1 MRADKPTQA
10 REVWH
15 ERHRV
20 ALTVTACAVPLYFV
34 WWAVFATG
42 GGDLAAQVAWAEFAK
57 MYPDSAYNLFWYG
70 GLHAANYSLMSPY
83 LMAAIGVVA
92 ATMLSGVAATL
103 LGAEL
108 VARTGVRKPLW
119 PALAVGFSLW
129 CQVIS
134 GRSTFVLGT
143 AFGMAAV
150 LAVVNGR
157 GARHLGIAALCAT
170 LATTG
175 SPVAGLFVL
184 VVGAAYLL
192 SRDWGRAAALLV
204 PPVAVVGVT
213 TLLFPFEGEQP
224 MPFSRI
230 WPPVVLCAIIVLTA
244 PSAWRTLRLG
254 AAVYA
259 VGVVLCYLIPTPIG
273 TNVER
278 LSELAAPA
286 TLLAIMM
293 YRTGW
298 GKAEEA
304 GEGRRSEDPGEERT
318 GAAALTPATA
328 ADTATPTPAGT
339 GTGTTSWL
347 PFPLPHPW
355 FTSRRRMVALGLAMA
370 VSVSWLSGK
379 TIADIV
385 TNTTVPEWAVKTD
398 GVVNELKRLGAE
410 QTRVEVVPARD
421 HREAAILAP
430 YINMARGWN
439 RQADVERGRLF
450 YEGHGGTAEPEG
462 GFSPEAYKAWLSQ
475 WAVGFVVLVNG
486 EPDGPAK
493 LEHAL
498 VTSGPSYLQPVWE
511 DANWKIYRVK
521 NATPL
526 VDKPASVVSADGA
539 NLVVRMPKAGEVTV
553 RIAYS
558 PWLWAENG
566 CLTDEGEF
574 TKLTVEQPGDI
585 RISSTYGG
593 PSRETAL
600 QCEKEAD
607 ENEKQ

>member
-10 REVWH
+10 RGVWH

-20 ALTVTACAVPLYFV
+20 ALTVTVCAVPLYFV

-57 MYPDSAYNLFWYG
+57 MYPGSAYNLFWYG

-92 ATMLSGVAATL
+92 TTMLSGVTATV

-108 VARTGVRKPLW
+108 VARTGVRKPMW
-119 PALAVGFSLW
+119 PAMAVGFSLW

-150 LAVVNGR
+150 LAVVSGR
-157 GARHLGIAALCAT
+157 GVRHLGVAALCAT

-184 VVGAAYLL
+184 VVGAAYFL

-204 PPVAVVGVT
+204 PPVVVVGVT

-224 MPFSRI
+224 MPFARI
-230 WPPVVLCAIIVLTA
+230 WPPVVMCVIVVLTA
-244 PSAWRTLRLG
+244 PRAWRTLRLG

-259 VGVVLCYLIPTPIG
+259 LGVVLCYLIPTPIG

-293 YRTGW
+293 YRTEQR
-298 GKAEEA
+298 ADEEA
-304 GEGRRSEDPGEERT
+304 DA
-318 GAAALTPATA
+318 GAVPAVG
-328 ADTATPTPAGT
+328 PRL
-339 GTGTTSWL
+339 SLL
-347 PFPLPHPW
+347 PRFTDRVPLPLPW
-355 FTSRRRMVALGLAMA
+355 FTARRRMVALGLAMA
-370 VSVSWLSGK
+370 VAVSWLSGK

-410 QTRVEVVPARD
+410 ETRVEVVPARD

-450 YEGHGGTAEPEG
+450 YEGHGGTEEPEG
-462 GFSPEAYKAWLSQ
+462 GFSAASYKAWLSQ

-498 VTSGPSYLQPVWE
+498 VSSGPSYLQPVWE

-574 TKLTVEQPGDI
+574 TRLTVERPGDI
-585 RISSTYGG
+585 RISSAYGG
-593 PSRETAL
+593 PSQDTTMECEAVEKAH
-600 QCEKEAD
+600 EKEKEEKERQKEELEG
-607 ENEKQ
+607 ENN

>member
-57 MYPDSAYNLFWYG
+57 MYPGSAYNLFWYG

-92 ATMLSGVAATL
+92 TTMLSGVAATV

-143 AFGMAAV
+143 AFAMAAV
-150 LAVVNGR
+150 LAVVSGR
-157 GARHLGIAALCAT
+157 SARHLGIAALCAT

-224 MPFSRI
+224 MPFARI
-230 WPPVVLCAIIVLTA
+230 WPPVILCVIVVLTA

-254 AAVYA
+254 SAVYA
-259 VGVVLCYLIPTPIG
+259 AGVVLCYLIPTPIG

-298 GKAEEA
+298 GTAEQ
-304 GEGRRSEDPGEERT
+304 RT
-318 GAAALTPATA
+318 GDRDGVQDGDAAQVSPSRL
-328 ADTATPTPAGT
+328 
-339 GTGTTSWL
+339 SL
-347 PFPLPHPW
+347 PFPLPLPW
-355 FTSRRRMVALGLAMA
+355 FTPRRRIVALGLAMA
-370 VSVSWLSGK
+370 ISVSWLSGK

-462 GFSPEAYKAWLSQ
+462 GFSPTAYKAWLSQ

-526 VDKPASVVSADGA
+526 VDKPATVVSADGA

-574 TKLTVEQPGDI
+574 TRLTVEEPGDI
-585 RISSTYGG
+585 RISSAYGG
-593 PSRETAL
+593 PSQETAL
-600 QCEKEAD
+600 QCEKEA
-607 ENEKQ
+607 EKNK

>member
-108 VARTGVRKPLW
+108 VARTGVRKPVW

-150 LAVVNGR
+150 LAVVSGR
-157 GARHLGIAALCAT
+157 GARHLAVAAVCAT

-224 MPFSRI
+224 MPFARI

-254 AAVYA
+254 SAVYA

-298 GKAEEA
+298 GKDELRDGVQGGELDGEQGREPNAERDRNRDRDA
-304 GEGRRSEDPGEERT
+304 
-318 GAAALTPATA
+318 AQAALPR
-328 ADTATPTPAGT
+328 
-339 GTGTTSWL
+339 L
-347 PFPLPHPW
+347 PLPW
-355 FTSRRRMVALGLAMA
+355 FTPRRRIVALGLAMA
-370 VSVSWLSGK
+370 ISVSWLSGK

-574 TKLTVEQPGDI
+574 TKLTVEAPGDI

-593 PSRETAL
+593 PSRETTL

-607 ENEKQ
+607 KEQ

>member
-20 ALTVTACAVPLYFV
+20 ALTVTACAVPLYVV

-57 MYPDSAYNLFWYG
+57 MYPGSAYNLFWYG

-92 ATMLSGVAATL
+92 TTMLSGVTATV

-119 PALAVGFSLW
+119 PAMAVGFSLW

-143 AFGMAAV
+143 AFAMAAV
-150 LAVVNGR
+150 LAVVSGR
-157 GARHLGIAALCAT
+157 SARHLGAAAVCAT

-184 VVGAAYLL
+184 VVGAAYFL

-224 MPFSRI
+224 MPFARI
-230 WPPVVLCAIIVLTA
+230 WPPVVLCAIVVLTA

-259 VGVVLCYLIPTPIG
+259 AGVVLCYLIPTPIG

-293 YRTGW
+293 YRT
-298 GKAEEA
+298 ERRA
-304 GEGRRSEDPGEERT
+304 GA
-318 GAAALTPATA
+318 GAAEPDEGAAPAVA
-328 ADTATPTPAGT
+328 PR
-339 GTGTTSWL
+339 L
-347 PFPLPHPW
+347 PLPW
-355 FTSRRRMVALGLAMA
+355 FTARRRMVALGLAMA
-370 VSVSWLSGK
+370 VAVSWLSGK

-385 TNTTVPEWAVKTD
+385 TNTSVPEWAVKTD

-450 YEGHGGTAEPEG
+450 YEGHGGTEEPEG
-462 GFSPEAYKAWLSQ
+462 GFSASAYKAWLSQ

-498 VTSGPSYLQPVWE
+498 VSSGPSYLQPVWE

-585 RISSTYGG
+585 RISSAYGG
-593 PSRETAL
+593 PSQETTL
-600 QCEKEAD
+600 QCEKE
-607 ENEKQ
+607 EMEEKEKEDAKN

>member
-1 MRADKPTQA
+1 M
-10 REVWH
+10 WH

-20 ALTVTACAVPLYFV
+20 ALTVTAFAVPLYFV

-150 LAVVNGR
+150 LAVVSGR
-157 GARHLGIAALCAT
+157 GARNLGVAAVCAT

-184 VVGAAYLL
+184 VVGAAYFL

-230 WPPVVLCAIIVLTA
+230 WLPVVLCAIIVLTA
-244 PSAWRTLRLG
+244 PSTWRTLRLG

-259 VGVVLCYLIPTPIG
+259 AGVVLCYLIPTPIG

-293 YRTGW
+293 YRTERRQQEQESEETLGEQD
-298 GKAEEA
+298 GKGQGDDRLGEA
-304 GEGRRSEDPGEERT
+304 DAVPR
-318 GAAALTPATA
+318 
-328 ADTATPTPAGT
+328 
-339 GTGTTSWL
+339 L
-347 PFPLPHPW
+347 PLPW
-355 FTSRRRMVALGLAMA
+355 FTARRRMVALGLAMA
-370 VSVSWLSGK
+370 IAVSWLSGK
-379 TIADIV
+379 TLADIV

-410 QTRVEVVPARD
+410 ETRVEVVPARD

-450 YEGHGGTAEPEG
+450 YEGHAGTAEPEG
-462 GFSPEAYKAWLSQ
+462 GFTPAAYKAWLSQ

-526 VDKPASVVSADGA
+526 VDKPASVISADGA
-539 NLVVRMPKAGEVTV
+539 NMVVRMPKAGEVTV

-574 TKLTVEQPGDI
+574 TKLTVEAPGDI

-593 PSRETAL
+593 PSRETTL

-607 ENEKQ
+607 ADN

>member
-1 MRADKPTQA
+1 MRAEKPTQV

-92 ATMLSGVAATL
+92 ATMLSGVAATV

-119 PALAVGFSLW
+119 PAMAVGFSLW

-143 AFGMAAV
+143 AFAMAAV
-150 LAVVNGR
+150 LAVVSGR

-192 SRDWGRAAALLV
+192 SRDWGRAVALLV

-224 MPFSRI
+224 MPFARI
-230 WPPVVLCAIIVLTA
+230 WPPVVLCAIVVLTA

-254 AAVYA
+254 SAVYA
-259 VGVVLCYLIPTPIG
+259 AGVVLCYLIPTPIG

-293 YRTGW
+293 YRAQDG
-298 GKAEEA
+298 
-304 GEGRRSEDPGEERT
+304 
-318 GAAALTPATA
+318 
-328 ADTATPTPAGT
+328 DTAQAVPPR
-339 GTGTTSWL
+339 L
-347 PFPLPHPW
+347 PLPW
-355 FTSRRRMVALGLAMA
+355 FTPGGASWPSGSR
-370 VSVSWLSGK
+370 W
-379 TIADIV
+379 
-385 TNTTVPEWAVKTD
+385 P
-398 GVVNELKRLGAE
+398 
-410 QTRVEVVPARD
+410 
-421 HREAAILAP
+421 
-430 YINMARGWN
+430 
-439 RQADVERGRLF
+439 
-450 YEGHGGTAEPEG
+450 
-462 GFSPEAYKAWLSQ
+462 SP
-475 WAVGFVVLVNG
+475 
-486 EPDGPAK
+486 
-493 LEHAL
+493 
-498 VTSGPSYLQPVWE
+498 
-511 DANWKIYRVK
+511 
-521 NATPL
+521 
-526 VDKPASVVSADGA
+526 
-539 NLVVRMPKAGEVTV
+539 
-553 RIAYS
+553 
-558 PWLWAENG
+558 
-566 CLTDEGEF
+566 
-574 TKLTVEQPGDI
+574 
-585 RISSTYGG
+585 
-593 PSRETAL
+593 
-600 QCEKEAD
+600 
-607 ENEKQ
+607 

>member
-57 MYPDSAYNLFWYG
+57 MYPGSAYNLFWYG

-92 ATMLSGVAATL
+92 TTMLSGVAATV

-108 VARTGVRKPLW
+108 VARTGVRNPLW
-119 PALAVGFSLW
+119 PAMAVGFSLW

-134 GRSTFVLGT
+134 GRSTFVVGS

-150 LAVVNGR
+150 LAVVSGR
-157 GARHLGIAALCAT
+157 GARHLAVAAVCAT

-184 VVGAAYLL
+184 VVGAAYFLT
-192 SRDWGRAAALLV
+192 RDWGRAAALLV

-224 MPFSRI
+224 MPFTRI

-259 VGVVLCYLIPTPIG
+259 LGVVLCYLIPTPIG

-286 TLLAIMM
+286 TLLAILM
-293 YRTGW
+293 YRTEQRQGT
-298 GKAEEA
+298 GARGA
-304 GEGRRSEDPGEERT
+304 GEGEAGAEARDEEAPRSLLPR
-318 GAAALTPATA
+318 P
-328 ADTATPTPAGT
+328 
-339 GTGTTSWL
+339 SWM
-347 PFPLPHPW
+347 PPLPHPW
-355 FTSRRRMVALGLAMA
+355 FTSRRRVVALGLAMA
-370 VSVSWLSGK
+370 IAVSWLSGK

-398 GVVNELKRLGAE
+398 GVVGELKRLGAE
-410 QTRVEVVPARD
+410 ETRVEVVPARD

-462 GFSPEAYKAWLSQ
+462 GFSASAYKAWLSQ

-526 VDKPASVVSADGA
+526 VDRPATVVSADGA
-539 NLVVRMPKAGEVTV
+539 NLVVRMPKAGAVTV

-566 CLTDEGEF
+566 CLTDDGEF
-574 TKLTVEQPGDI
+574 TRLTVEQPGDV
-585 RISSTYGG
+585 RISSAYGG

-600 QCEKEAD
+600 RCEKED
-607 ENEKQ
+607 DKP

>member
-57 MYPDSAYNLFWYG
+57 MYPGSAYNLFWYG

-92 ATMLSGVAATL
+92 TTMLSGVAATV

-108 VARTGVRKPLW
+108 VARTGVRNPLW
-119 PALAVGFSLW
+119 PAMAVGFSLW

-150 LAVVNGR
+150 LAVVSGR
-157 GARHLGIAALCAT
+157 GARHLAVAAVCAT

-184 VVGAAYLL
+184 VVGAAYFLT
-192 SRDWGRAAALLV
+192 RDWGRAAALLV

-224 MPFSRI
+224 MPFTRI

-259 VGVVLCYLIPTPIG
+259 LGVVLCYLIPTPIG

-293 YRTGW
+293 YRTEQRQGT
-298 GKAEEA
+298 GAQGA
-304 GEGRRSEDPGEERT
+304 GEGEAGAEARDEEAPRSLLPR
-318 GAAALTPATA
+318 P
-328 ADTATPTPAGT
+328 
-339 GTGTTSWL
+339 SWM
-347 PFPLPHPW
+347 PPLPHPW
-355 FTSRRRMVALGLAMA
+355 FTSRRRVVALGLAMA
-370 VSVSWLSGK
+370 IAVSWLSGK

-410 QTRVEVVPARD
+410 ETRVEVVPARD

-462 GFSPEAYKAWLSQ
+462 GFSASAYKAWLSQ

-526 VDKPASVVSADGA
+526 VDRPATVVSADGA
-539 NLVVRMPKAGEVTV
+539 NLVVRMPRAGAVTV
-553 RIAYS
+553 RIAFS

-566 CLTDEGEF
+566 CLTDDGEF
-574 TKLTVEQPGDI
+574 TRLTVEQPGDV
-585 RISSTYGG
+585 RISSAYGG

-600 QCEKEAD
+600 QCEKED
-607 ENEKQ
+607 DKQ

>member
-20 ALTVTACAVPLYFV
+20 ALTVTAGAVPLYFV

-57 MYPDSAYNLFWYG
+57 MYPNSAYNLFWYG

-92 ATMLSGVAATL
+92 TTMLSGVAATV

-108 VARTGVRKPLW
+108 IARTGVRKPLW
-119 PALAVGFSLW
+119 PAVAVGFSLW

-150 LAVVNGR
+150 LSVVSGR
-157 GARHLGIAALCAT
+157 SARHLGVAALCAT

-184 VVGAAYLL
+184 VVGAAYFL

-224 MPFSRI
+224 MPFARI
-230 WPPVVLCAIIVLTA
+230 WLPVVLCAIVVLTA

-259 VGVVLCYLIPTPIG
+259 LGVVLCYLIPTPIG

-286 TLLAIMM
+286 TMLAIMM
-293 YRTGW
+293 YRTEKRHGEH
-298 GKAEEA
+298 GDNGNNGNNGDNGADDRGDLPEVA
-304 GEGRRSEDPGEERT
+304 GILPR
-318 GAAALTPATA
+318 
-328 ADTATPTPAGT
+328 
-339 GTGTTSWL
+339 L
-347 PFPLPHPW
+347 PFQLPLPW
-355 FTSRRRMVALGLAMA
+355 FTARRRMVALGLAMTIA
-370 VSVSWLSGK
+370 VSWLSGK

-410 QTRVEVVPARD
+410 ETRVEVVPARD

-462 GFSPEAYKAWLSQ
+462 GFSASAYKAWLSQ

-539 NLVVRMPKAGEVTV
+539 NLVVHMPRAGAVTV

-566 CLTDEGEF
+566 CLTDDGEF

-585 RISSTYGG
+585 RISSAYGG
-593 PSRETAL
+593 PSRETTL
-600 QCEKEAD
+600 QCEKEED
-607 ENEKQ
+607 KQ

>member
-108 VARTGVRKPLW
+108 VARTGVRKPVW

-143 AFGMAAV
+143 AFAMAAV
-150 LAVVNGR
+150 LAVVSGR
-157 GARHLGIAALCAT
+157 SVRHLGIAALCAT

-224 MPFSRI
+224 MPFARI
-230 WPPVVLCAIIVLTA
+230 WPPVILCAIVVLTA

-259 VGVVLCYLIPTPIG
+259 AGVVLCYLIPTPIG

-298 GKAEEA
+298 AKDGLRD
-304 GEGRRSEDPGEERT
+304 GEQDRELEGNGDGELDRD
-318 GAAALTPATA
+318 GVRAASPR
-328 ADTATPTPAGT
+328 
-339 GTGTTSWL
+339 L
-347 PFPLPHPW
+347 PLPW
-355 FTSRRRMVALGLAMA
+355 FTPRRRIVALGLAMA
-370 VSVSWLSGK
+370 ISVSWLSGK

-553 RIAYS
+553 RIAFS

-566 CLTDEGEF
+566 CLTDDGEF
-574 TKLTVEQPGDI
+574 TKLTVEQPGNI

-607 ENEKQ
+607 ENN

>member
-92 ATMLSGVAATL
+92 ATMLSGVAATV

-108 VARTGVRKPLW
+108 VARTGVRKPVW

-143 AFGMAAV
+143 AFAMAAV
-150 LAVVNGR
+150 LAVVSGR
-157 GARHLGIAALCAT
+157 SVRHLGIAALCAT

-224 MPFSRI
+224 MPFARI
-230 WPPVVLCAIIVLTA
+230 WPPVILCAIVVLTA

-259 VGVVLCYLIPTPIG
+259 AGVVLCYLIPTPIG

-298 GKAEEA
+298 AKGGLRD
-304 GEGRRSEDPGEERT
+304 GERDHELDGDGDGDRDGELDRD
-318 GAAALTPATA
+318 GVQAASPR
-328 ADTATPTPAGT
+328 
-339 GTGTTSWL
+339 L
-347 PFPLPHPW
+347 PLPW
-355 FTSRRRMVALGLAMA
+355 FTPRRRIVALGLAMA
-370 VSVSWLSGK
+370 ISVSWLSGK

-539 NLVVRMPKAGEVTV
+539 NLVVRMPKAGAVTV
-553 RIAYS
+553 RIAFS

-566 CLTDEGEF
+566 CLTDDGEF
-574 TKLTVEQPGDI
+574 TKLTVEQAGNV

-593 PSRETAL
+593 PSQETTL
-600 QCEKEAD
+600 ECEKE
-607 ENEKQ
+607 ENQDQ

>member
-20 ALTVTACAVPLYFV
+20 ALLVGAGAVPLYFV

-57 MYPDSAYNLFWYG
+57 MYPNSAYNLFWYG

-92 ATMLSGVAATL
+92 ATMLSGVAATV

-119 PALAVGFSLW
+119 PAMAVGFSLW

-143 AFGMAAV
+143 AFAMAAV
-150 LAVVNGR
+150 LAVVSGR
-157 GARHLGIAALCAT
+157 SARHLGAAAVCAT

-184 VVGAAYLL
+184 VVGAAYFL

-224 MPFSRI
+224 MPFARI
-230 WPPVVLCAIIVLTA
+230 WPPVVLCAIVVLTA

-254 AAVYA
+254 SAVYA
-259 VGVVLCYLIPTPIG
+259 AGVVLCYLIPTPIG

-293 YRTGW
+293 YR
-298 GKAEEA
+298 A
-304 GEGRRSEDPGEERT
+304 GARSGDT
-318 GAAALTPATA
+318 AAAAPSRL
-328 ADTATPTPAGT
+328 
-339 GTGTTSWL
+339 
-347 PFPLPHPW
+347 PLPLPW
-355 FTSRRRMVALGLAMA
+355 FTPKRRMVALGLAMA
-370 VSVSWLSGK
+370 ISVSWLSGK

-385 TNTTVPEWAVKTD
+385 TNTRVPEWAVKTD

-450 YEGHGGTAEPEG
+450 YEGHGGTEEPEG
-462 GFSPEAYKAWLSQ
+462 GFSAKAYQAWLSQ

-498 VTSGPSYLQPVWE
+498 VSSGPSYLQPVWE
-511 DANWKIYRVK
+511 DSNWKIYRVK

-566 CLTDEGEF
+566 CLTDDGEF
-574 TKLTVEQPGDI
+574 TKLTVEQAGNV

-593 PSRETAL
+593 PSRETTL
-600 QCEKEAD
+600 ECEKE
-607 ENEKQ
+607 ENQDQDKDQ

>member
-57 MYPDSAYNLFWYG
+57 MYPGSAYNLFWYG

-92 ATMLSGVAATL
+92 TTMLSGVTATV

-119 PALAVGFSLW
+119 PAMAVGFSLW

-143 AFGMAAV
+143 AFAMAAV
-150 LAVVNGR
+150 LAVVSGR
-157 GARHLGIAALCAT
+157 SARHLGAAALCAT

-184 VVGAAYLL
+184 VVGAAYFL

-224 MPFSRI
+224 MPFARI
-230 WPPVVLCAIIVLTA
+230 WPPVVLCAIVVLTA

-259 VGVVLCYLIPTPIG
+259 AGVVLCYLIPTPIG

-293 YRTGW
+293 YRT
-298 GKAEEA
+298 ERRA
-304 GEGRRSEDPGEERT
+304 GA
-318 GAAALTPATA
+318 GAGATPAVA
-328 ADTATPTPAGT
+328 PR
-339 GTGTTSWL
+339 L
-347 PFPLPHPW
+347 PLPW
-355 FTSRRRMVALGLAMA
+355 FTARRRMVALGLAMA
-370 VSVSWLSGK
+370 VAVSWLSGK

-450 YEGHGGTAEPEG
+450 YEGHGGTEEPEG
-462 GFSPEAYKAWLSQ
+462 GFSASAYKAWLSQ

-498 VTSGPSYLQPVWE
+498 VSSGPSYLQPVWE

-585 RISSTYGG
+585 RISSAYGG
-593 PSRETAL
+593 PSQETTL
-600 QCEKEAD
+600 QCEKE
-607 ENEKQ
+607 EKEEKEKEDAKN

>member
-1 MRADKPTQA
+1 M
-10 REVWH
+10 WH

-20 ALTVTACAVPLYFV
+20 ALTVTAGAVPLYFV

-57 MYPDSAYNLFWYG
+57 MYPNSAYNLFWYG

-92 ATMLSGVAATL
+92 TTMLSGVAATV

-119 PALAVGFSLW
+119 PAMAVGFSLW

-150 LAVVNGR
+150 LSVVSGR
-157 GARHLGIAALCAT
+157 GARHLGVAALFAT

-184 VVGAAYLL
+184 VVGAAYFL

-224 MPFSRI
+224 MPFTRI
-230 WPPVVLCAIIVLTA
+230 WPPVVLCAIVVLTA
-244 PSAWRTLRLG
+244 PRAWRTLRLG

-259 VGVVLCYLIPTPIG
+259 LGVVLCYLIPTPIG

-293 YRTGW
+293 YRTTEKRHGDSRDT
-298 GKAEEA
+298 GDSGDNGGDGQGDLPEVA
-304 GEGRRSEDPGEERT
+304 GILPR
-318 GAAALTPATA
+318 
-328 ADTATPTPAGT
+328 
-339 GTGTTSWL
+339 L
-347 PFPLPHPW
+347 PFPLPLPW
-355 FTSRRRMVALGLAMA
+355 FTARRRMVALGLAMTIA
-370 VSVSWLSGK
+370 VSWLSGK

-410 QTRVEVVPARD
+410 ETRVEVVPARD

-462 GFSPEAYKAWLSQ
+462 GFSASAYKAWLSQ

-539 NLVVRMPKAGEVTV
+539 NLVVHMPRAGAVTV

-566 CLTDEGEF
+566 CLTDDGEF

-585 RISSTYGG
+585 RISSAYGG
-593 PSRETAL
+593 PSRETTL
-600 QCEKEAD
+600 RCEKEED
-607 ENEKQ
+607 KK

>member
-1 MRADKPTQA
+1 MAFAELTPRRRAMRADKPTQA

-57 MYPDSAYNLFWYG
+57 MYPGSAYNLFWYG

-92 ATMLSGVAATL
+92 TTMLSGVAATV

-119 PALAVGFSLW
+119 PAMAVGFSLW

-150 LAVVNGR
+150 LAVVSGR
-157 GARHLGIAALCAT
+157 GARHLAVAALCAT

-184 VVGAAYLL
+184 VVGAAYFLT
-192 SRDWGRAAALLV
+192 RDWGRAAALLV

-224 MPFSRI
+224 MPFTRI

-259 VGVVLCYLIPTPIG
+259 LGVVLCYLIPTPIG

-293 YRTGW
+293 YRTEQRQG
-298 GKAEEA
+298 A
-304 GEGRRSEDPGEERT
+304 GEGEA
-318 GAAALTPATA
+318 GAATRDEEAPRSLLPR
-328 ADTATPTPAGT
+328 P
-339 GTGTTSWL
+339 SWM
-347 PFPLPHPW
+347 PPLPHPW
-355 FTSRRRMVALGLAMA
+355 FTSRRRVVALGLAMVIA
-370 VSVSWLSGK
+370 VSWLSGK

-398 GVVNELKRLGAE
+398 GVVGELKRLGAE
-410 QTRVEVVPARD
+410 ETRVEVVPARD

-462 GFSPEAYKAWLSQ
+462 GFSASAYKAWLSQ

-526 VDKPASVVSADGA
+526 VDRPATVVSADGA
-539 NLVVRMPKAGEVTV
+539 NLVVRMPRAGEVTV

-566 CLTDEGEF
+566 CLTDDGEF
-574 TKLTVEQPGDI
+574 TRLTVEQPGDV
-585 RISSTYGG
+585 RISSAYGG

-600 QCEKEAD
+600 QCEKED
-607 ENEKQ
+607 DKQ

>member
-20 ALTVTACAVPLYFV
+20 ALTVTAFAVPLYFV

-150 LAVVNGR
+150 LAVVSGR
-157 GARHLGIAALCAT
+157 GARHLGMAAVCAT

-184 VVGAAYLL
+184 VVGAAYFL

-230 WPPVVLCAIIVLTA
+230 WPPVVLCAIVVLTA
-244 PSAWRTLRLG
+244 PSTWRTLRLG

-293 YRTGW
+293 YRTERRQQG
-298 GKAEEA
+298 AEPGAE
-304 GEGRRSEDPGEERT
+304 PGEERDGDGHGILA
-318 GAAALTPATA
+318 GAAVAVPR
-328 ADTATPTPAGT
+328 
-339 GTGTTSWL
+339 L
-347 PFPLPHPW
+347 PLPW
-355 FTSRRRMVALGLAMA
+355 FTARRRMVALGLAMA
-370 VSVSWLSGK
+370 IAVSWLSGK

-410 QTRVEVVPARD
+410 ETRVEVVPARD

-539 NLVVRMPKAGEVTV
+539 NMVVRMPKAGAVTV

-607 ENEKQ
+607 ANK

>member
-1 MRADKPTQA
+1 MRAEKPTQA

-20 ALTVTACAVPLYFV
+20 ALTVTASAVPLYFV

-150 LAVVNGR
+150 LAVVSGR
-157 GARHLGIAALCAT
+157 GARHLGLAAVCAT

-184 VVGAAYLL
+184 VVGAAYFL

-230 WPPVVLCAIIVLTA
+230 WPPVVLCAIVVLTA
-244 PSAWRTLRLG
+244 PSTWRTLRLG
-254 AAVYA
+254 AMVYA
-259 VGVVLCYLIPTPIG
+259 AGVVLCYLIPTPIG

-293 YRTGW
+293 YRT
-298 GKAEEA
+298 E
-304 GEGRRSEDPGEERT
+304 RRQQEHQEQQQGEEPGGERD
-318 GAAALTPATA
+318 GDGHGVRLGEAAVPR
-328 ADTATPTPAGT
+328 
-339 GTGTTSWL
+339 L
-347 PFPLPHPW
+347 PLPW
-355 FTSRRRMVALGLAMA
+355 FTARRRMVALGLAMA
-370 VSVSWLSGK
+370 ISVSWLSSK

-410 QTRVEVVPARD
+410 ETRVEVVPARD

-450 YEGHGGTAEPEG
+450 YEGHAGTAEPEG
-462 GFSPEAYKAWLSQ
+462 GFSAAAYKAWLSQ

-539 NLVVRMPKAGEVTV
+539 NMVVRMPKAGAVTV

-558 PWLWAENG
+558 PWLWAEDG

-574 TKLTVEQPGDI
+574 TKLTVEQPGDV

-607 ENEKQ
+607 ANK

>member
-57 MYPDSAYNLFWYG
+57 MYPGSAYNLFWYG

-92 ATMLSGVAATL
+92 TTMLSGVAATV

-108 VARTGVRKPLW
+108 VARTGVRNPLW
-119 PALAVGFSLW
+119 PAMAVGFSLW

-150 LAVVNGR
+150 LAVVSGR
-157 GARHLGIAALCAT
+157 GARHLAVAAVCAT

-184 VVGAAYLL
+184 VVGAAYFLT
-192 SRDWGRAAALLV
+192 RDWGRAAALLV

-224 MPFSRI
+224 MPFTRI

-259 VGVVLCYLIPTPIG
+259 LGVVLCYLIPTPIG

-293 YRTGW
+293 YRTEQRQVTGAQ
-298 GKAEEA
+298 GA
-304 GEGRRSEDPGEERT
+304 GEGEA
-318 GAAALTPATA
+318 GAAARDEEAPRSLLPR
-328 ADTATPTPAGT
+328 P
-339 GTGTTSWL
+339 SWM
-347 PFPLPHPW
+347 PPLPHPW
-355 FTSRRRMVALGLAMA
+355 FTSRRRVVALGLAMA
-370 VSVSWLSGK
+370 IAVSWLSGK

-398 GVVNELKRLGAE
+398 GVVGELKRLGAE
-410 QTRVEVVPARD
+410 ETRVEVVPARD

-462 GFSPEAYKAWLSQ
+462 GFSASAYKAWLSQ

-526 VDKPASVVSADGA
+526 VDRPATVVSADGA
-539 NLVVRMPKAGEVTV
+539 NLVVRMPRAGEVTV
-553 RIAYS
+553 RIAFS

-566 CLTDEGEF
+566 CLTDDGEF
-574 TKLTVEQPGDI
+574 TRLTVEQPGDV
-585 RISSTYGG
+585 RISSAYGG

-600 QCEKEAD
+600 RCEKED
-607 ENEKQ
+607 DKP

>member
-1 MRADKPTQA
+1 MAFAELTPRRPALRADKPTQA

-20 ALTVTACAVPLYFV
+20 ALTVTAGAVPLYFV

-57 MYPDSAYNLFWYG
+57 MYPGSAYNLFWYG

-92 ATMLSGVAATL
+92 TTMLSGIAATV

-119 PALAVGFSLW
+119 PAMAVGFSLW

-150 LAVVNGR
+150 LAMVRGR

-224 MPFSRI
+224 MPFARI

-244 PSAWRTLRLG
+244 PRTWRTLRLG
-254 AAVYA
+254 SAVYA

-293 YRTGW
+293 YRPERQRQG
-298 GKAEEA
+298 EEQA
-304 GEGRRSEDPGEERT
+304 GETTR
-318 GAAALTPATA
+318 AAGIAPR
-328 ADTATPTPAGT
+328 
-339 GTGTTSWL
+339 L
-347 PFPLPHPW
+347 PLPW

-370 VSVSWLSGK
+370 IAVSWLSGK

-526 VDKPASVVSADGA
+526 VDRPATVVSADGA
-539 NLVVRMPKAGEVTV
+539 NLVVRMPRAGEVTV
-553 RIAYS
+553 RIAFS

-566 CLTDEGEF
+566 CLTDDGEF
-574 TKLTVEQPGDI
+574 TRLTVEQPGDI
-585 RISSTYGG
+585 RISSAYGG
-593 PSRETAL
+593 PSQETAL

-607 ENEKQ
+607 ESE